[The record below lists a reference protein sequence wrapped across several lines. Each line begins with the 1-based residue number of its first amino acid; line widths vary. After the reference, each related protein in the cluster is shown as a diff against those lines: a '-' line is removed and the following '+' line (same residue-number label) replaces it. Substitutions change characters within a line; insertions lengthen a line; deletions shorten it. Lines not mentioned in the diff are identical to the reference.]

1 MSTIGSDLYASLG
14 LSTSSAASTKKKE
27 ESLGQADFLKL
38 MTEQLQH
45 QDPLKP
51 MENSAFLGQLAQFST
66 VQGIGDL
73 NTKVGNFSDSMNSD
87 QVLKGAAL
95 VGHNVLVPS
104 AQVAIDTTNSAKG
117 VVAATAAGTVNFE
130 ITDANGTFVKQL
142 SVPSSAAG
150 EVSFA
155 WDGTDAN
162 GNRMAAG
169 KYGVTATQTDT
180 AGAKSKL
187 ATYVDAPVDSV
198 TIGSDGLYLNLTGLG
213 TSPLANVLRVS

>member
-1 MSTIGSDLYASLG
+1 MSTIGSDLYKTLG
-14 LSTSSAASTKKKE
+14 LSTSSTVAKKE
-27 ESLGQADFLKL
+27 EALGQADFLKL

-73 NTKVGNFSDSMNSD
+73 NTKVSNFSASQSSD

-104 AQVAIDTTNSAKG
+104 AQVSIDATNSAKG

-155 WDGTDAN
+155 WDGTAAN

-180 AGAKSKL
+180 AGSKSKL

>member
-73 NTKVGNFSDSMNSD
+73 NTKVSNFSASQSSD

-104 AQVAIDTTNSAKG
+104 AQVSIDATNSAKG

>member
-1 MSTIGSDLYASLG
+1 
-14 LSTSSAASTKKKE
+14 
-27 ESLGQADFLKL
+27 
-38 MTEQLQH
+38 
-45 QDPLKP
+45 
-51 MENSAFLGQLAQFST
+51 
-66 VQGIGDL
+66 
-73 NTKVGNFSDSMNSD
+73 NFSDSMNSD

>member
-162 GNRMAAG
+162 GNRMVAG

>member
-1 MSTIGSDLYASLG
+1 MSTIGSDLYKSLG
-14 LSTSSAASTKKKE
+14 LSTSSTVAKKE
-27 ESLGQADFLKL
+27 EALGQADFLKL

-73 NTKVGNFSDSMNSD
+73 NTKVSNFSDSMNSD

-104 AQVAIDTTNSAKG
+104 AQVAIDATGSAKG
-117 VVAATAAGTVNFE
+117 VVAATSAGFVNFE
-130 ITDANGTFVKQL
+130 ITDANGTFVKQI
-142 SVPSSAAG
+142 SVPASAAG
-150 EVSFA
+150 EVSFD

-180 AGAKSKL
+180 AGSKASCL
-187 ATYVDAPVDSV
+187 PMSRHRWTASRSAR
-198 TIGSDGLYLNLTGLG
+198 TGCIS
-213 TSPLANVLRVS
+213 T

>member
-14 LSTSSAASTKKKE
+14 LSTSSPASTKKKE

-73 NTKVGNFSDSMNSD
+73 NTKVSSFSDAQNSD
-87 QVLKGAAL
+87 QVLKGASL

-104 AQVAIDTTNSAKG
+104 AQVAISATNSANG
-117 VVAATAAGTVNFE
+117 VVAATSAGTVNFE
-130 ITDANGTFVKQL
+130 ITDANGAFVKQL
-142 SVPSSAAG
+142 SVPSSGAG
-150 EVSFA
+150 EVAFA

-162 GNRMAAG
+162 GNRMAPG

-180 AGAKSKL
+180 AGSKSKL
-187 ATYVDAPVDSV
+187 PTYVDAPVESV
-198 TIGSDGLYLNLTGLG
+198 TIGSEGLYLNLTGLG
-213 TSPLANVLRVS
+213 TSPLAKVLRVS

>member
-1 MSTIGSDLYASLG
+1 MSTIGSDLYNSLG
-14 LSTSSAASTKKKE
+14 LTTSSKVAKKE
-27 ESLGQADFLKL
+27 DALGQADFLKL

-104 AQVAIDTTNSAKG
+104 AQVAIDATGSAKG
-117 VVAATAAGTVNFE
+117 VVAATSAGFVNFE

-142 SVPSSAAG
+142 SVPASAAG

-169 KYGVTATQTDT
+169 KYGITATQTDT

>member
-1 MSTIGSDLYASLG
+1 MSTIGSDLYNSLG
-14 LSTSSAASTKKKE
+14 LTTSSKVAKKE
-27 ESLGQADFLKL
+27 DALGQADFLKL

-104 AQVAIDTTNSAKG
+104 AQMAIDATGSAKG
-117 VVAATAAGTVNFE
+117 VVAATSAGFVNFE

-142 SVPSSAAG
+142 SVPASAAG

-169 KYGVTATQTDT
+169 KYGITATQTDT

-187 ATYVDAPVDSV
+187 STYVDAPVDSV